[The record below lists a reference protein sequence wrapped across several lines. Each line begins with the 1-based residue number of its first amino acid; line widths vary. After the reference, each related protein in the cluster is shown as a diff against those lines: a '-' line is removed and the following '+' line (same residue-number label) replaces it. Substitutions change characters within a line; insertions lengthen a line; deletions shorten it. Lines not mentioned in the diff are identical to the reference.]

1 MEAEEV
7 FGTGFSH
14 SNQIRDS
21 TAYERGYGDGS
32 RVDLHGART
41 SRLLPEAS
49 WRAANL
55 FARVR
60 PRITV
65 GTYSLYRA

>member
-41 SRLLPEAS
+41 SRLLDEARS
-49 WRAANL
+49 K
-55 FARVR
+55 
-60 PRITV
+60 
-65 GTYSLYRA
+65 

>member
-1 MEAEEV
+1 MEPSVAALIHIGSAVARRAMEAEEV
-7 FGTGFSH
+7 LFGRGFSY

-21 TAYERGYGDGS
+21 AAYKRGYGDGS

-49 WRAANL
+49 
-55 FARVR
+55 
-60 PRITV
+60 
-65 GTYSLYRA
+65 